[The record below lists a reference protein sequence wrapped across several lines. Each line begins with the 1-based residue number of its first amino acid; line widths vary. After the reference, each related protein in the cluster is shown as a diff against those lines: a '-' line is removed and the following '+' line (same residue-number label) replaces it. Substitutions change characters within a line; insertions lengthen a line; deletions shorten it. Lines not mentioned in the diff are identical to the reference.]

1 MLCPSQRIRPE
12 GVMQGIADY
21 TFIRSLGE
29 GSHGT
34 FYLAVPPPRL
44 GLDAEHV
51 AVKVLAG
58 ATNEDAVRRTTREL
72 RAFASAQSP
81 YLVTLFDAGQ
91 QDGSFFYSMQ
101 YFPMGSLAEPARP
114 LKSSEVLVA
123 VSEAALAAHALHEAG
138 VVHRSIKPEN
148 ILLQDGGA
156 RLSDLG
162 LAEALA
168 PGQTVTG
175 LGPIGSVEYVEP
187 SILLGKRGSRASDI
201 WSLGVTLH
209 RALTGVGVYGDLPA
223 RDALSAVRKVLS
235 SSPVLSPTLEPGV
248 AALLTKAL
256 AADPADRQP
265 DALTFARECQAL
277 VV

>member
-1 MLCPSQRIRPE
+1 
-12 GVMQGIADY
+12 MQGIADY
-21 TFIRSLGE
+21 RFIRPLGE

-34 FYLAVPPPRL
+34 FYLAVPPARL

-58 ATNEDAVRRTTREL
+58 ATNEESVRRTTREL

-101 YFPMGSLAEPARP
+101 YFPMGSLAEPIRP
-114 LKSSEVLVA
+114 LKPAEVFTAVA
-123 VSEAALAAHALHEAG
+123 QAALAAHALHEAG
-138 VVHRSIKPEN
+138 IVHRSIKPEN
-148 ILLQDGGA
+148 ILLQEDGA

-168 PGQTVTG
+168 PGATVTG
-175 LGPIGSVEYVEP
+175 LGPIGAVEYVEP

-201 WSLGVTLH
+201 WSLAITLH
-209 RALTGVGVYGDLPA
+209 RALTGIGVYGDLPA
-223 RDALSAVRKVLS
+223 KDALFAVRKVLS
-235 SSPVLSPTLEPGV
+235 SAPQLSPALDPAV
-248 AALLTKAL
+248 AAVLTRAL
-256 AADPADRQP
+256 APEPADRQP
-265 DALTFARECQAL
+265 DAETFAHEVQAL
-277 VV
+277 AG

>member
-1 MLCPSQRIRPE
+1 MLSVLAVLGG

-21 TFIRSLGE
+21 RFVRALGD
-29 GSHGT
+29 GGHGT
-34 FYLAVPPPRL
+34 FYLAIPPARL
-44 GLDAEHV
+44 GLAVEHV

-58 ATNEDAVRRTTREL
+58 STDEEAVRRTTREL

-114 LKSSEVLVA
+114 LTRAEVLTA
-123 VSEAALAAHALHEAG
+123 VSQAALAAHALHEAG

-148 ILLQDGGA
+148 ILLQEDGA

-162 LAEALA
+162 LAQALA

-175 LGPIGSVEYVEP
+175 LGPIGAVEYIEP
-187 SILLGKRGSRASDI
+187 AILLGKRGSRASDI

-223 RDALSAVRKVLS
+223 KDPLFAVRKVLS
-235 SSPVLSPTLEPGV
+235 TQPQLSPTLDAGTT
-248 AALLTKAL
+248 ALLTKAL
-256 AADPADRQP
+256 ATDPQDRQR
-265 DALTFARECQAL
+265 DALAFAQECQAL
-277 VV
+277 TS

>member
-1 MLCPSQRIRPE
+1 
-12 GVMQGIADY
+12 MQGIADY
-21 TFIRSLGE
+21 RFVRPLGE

-34 FYLAVPPPRL
+34 FYLAVPPARL
-44 GLDAEHV
+44 GLDVEHV

-58 ATNEDAVRRTTREL
+58 ANDEEAIRRTTREL

-91 QDGSFFYSMQ
+91 QEGSFFYSME

-114 LKSSEVLVA
+114 LTETEVLTAVA
-123 VSEAALAAHALHEAG
+123 QAALAAHALHEAG

-148 ILLQDGGA
+148 ILLVEGGA

-162 LAEALA
+162 LAQALA

-175 LGPIGSVEYVEP
+175 LGPIGSVEFIEP
-187 SILLGKRGSRASDI
+187 AILLGQRGSRASDI

-209 RALTGVGVYGDLPA
+209 RALTGVGVYGELPA
-223 RDALSAVRKVLS
+223 KDALFAVRKVLS
-235 SSPVLSPTLEPGV
+235 SKPELSPALDPGV
-248 AALLTKAL
+248 AALLTRAL
-256 AADPADRQP
+256 ATDPQDRQR
-265 DALTFARECQAL
+265 DALVFAEECQAL
-277 VV
+277 AR

>member
-1 MLCPSQRIRPE
+1 
-12 GVMQGIADY
+12 MQGIADY
-21 TFIRSLGE
+21 RFVRPLGE

-58 ATNEDAVRRTTREL
+58 ATNEESVRRTTREL

-114 LKSSEVLVA
+114 LKSSEVLIAVA
-123 VSEAALAAHALHEAG
+123 QAAMAAHALHEAG

-148 ILLQDGGA
+148 ILLQEDGA

-168 PGQTVTG
+168 PGATVTG

-201 WSLGVTLH
+201 WSLGITLH

-223 RDALSAVRKVLS
+223 KDALFAVRKVLS
-235 SSPVLSPTLEPGV
+235 STPQLSPTLDPAV
-248 AALLTKAL
+248 AALLTRAL
-256 AADPADRQP
+256 AADPNDRHR
-265 DALTFARECQAL
+265 DALAFAQECEAL
-277 VV
+277 A

>member
-1 MLCPSQRIRPE
+1 
-12 GVMQGIADY
+12 MQGIADY
-21 TFIRSLGE
+21 RFVRPLGE

-44 GLDAEHV
+44 GLDVEHV

-72 RAFASAQSP
+72 RAFASAKSP

-101 YFPMGSLAEPARP
+101 YFPMGSLAEPVRP
-114 LKSSEVLVA
+114 LKPAEILVA
-123 VSEAALAAHALHEAG
+123 VSQAALAAHALHEAG

-148 ILLQDGGA
+148 ILLQEDGA

-168 PGQTVTG
+168 PGATVTG
-175 LGPIGSVEYVEP
+175 LGPIGAVEYIEP
-187 SILLGKRGSRASDI
+187 AILLGKRGSRASDI
-201 WSLGVTLH
+201 WSLGITLH
-209 RALTGVGVYGDLPA
+209 HALTGVGVYGDLPA
-223 RDALSAVRKVLS
+223 KDALAAVRKVLS
-235 SSPVLSPTLEPGV
+235 SSPELSPTLDPAV
-248 AALLTKAL
+248 AAVLAKAL
-256 AADPADRQP
+256 ATDPEDRQR
-265 DALTFARECQAL
+265 DALTFAQELQAL
-277 VV
+277 AR